1 MEVIDVVKVVLR
13 DTLEL
18 GDRVDTF
25 DPSTRLF
32 ESLVELDSMAVL
44 NVMVALEERFE
55 ITIDD
60 DDVDAETFETLGNLS
75 RFVAAK
81 LAG

>member
-1 MEVIDVVKVVLR
+1 
-13 DTLEL
+13 
-18 GDRVDTF
+18 
-25 DPSTRLF
+25 
-32 ESLVELDSMAVL
+32 MAVL

-75 RFVAAK
+75 RFVEAK
-81 LAG
+81 LVG